1 LLGNH
6 GAFVTSADA
15 IQPRARVPLV
25 ALLAASGVSLTGN
38 AITALAVPWFVLQ
51 TTGSAAKTGIVAFVS
66 FLPAVLSGL
75 LGGALIDRLGFRRT
89 SIAADVASGATVALI
104 PTLHY
109 TVGIEFWQLLALV
122 FAGALLD
129 APGQTAREALVPD
142 VAMLA
147 GTPLE
152 RAASATDA
160 VSRGGRMLG
169 APLAG
174 VLIALTSPAGVL
186 YVDAGTFA
194 VSALF
199 TWAAVP
205 AAARPVRDRAS
216 RYVAE
221 LREGFGFVWRDP
233 LIRAIVAMVMVTNM
247 LDVALASVVLPVY
260 ADRVLG
266 GPVELGLVNGVFGAG
281 ALVGTVL
288 FGAVGHRLPRF
299 WAFTIAFALVGWPRY
314 FVLAAEPGLAAVL
327 VAMALTGL
335 AVGPVNPILS
345 AVQYERIPVELRGRV
360 LGAVTAGVFAAMPL
374 GGLLGGWLV
383 EGIGLTPTLVA
394 LGTVY
399 LAATLL
405 PLVDRGWRELDR
417 KRV

>member
-1 LLGNH
+1 MAVDVVEARN
-6 GAFVTSADA
+6 
-15 IQPRARVPLV
+15 RVPLV
-25 ALLAASGVSLTGN
+25 GLLTASAVSITGN
-38 AITALAVPWFVLQ
+38 AMTLLAVPWFVLQ

-66 FLPAVLSGL
+66 FLPAVVSGV
-75 LGGALIDRLGFRRT
+75 LGGALVDRLGFRRT
-89 SIAADVASGATVALI
+89 SIAADLASGATVALI

-109 TVGIEFWQLLALV
+109 TVGLEFWQLLALV

-142 VAMLA
+142 VARLA
-147 GTPLE
+147 GTPLV
-152 RAASATDA
+152 RAASAADA

-174 VLIALTSPAGVL
+174 VLIAATSPAAVL

-194 VSALF
+194 VSALL
-199 TWAAVP
+199 TWASVPAVP
-205 AAARPVRDRAS
+205 RTTRETAS
-216 RYVAE
+216 RYLAE
-221 LREGFGFVWRDP
+221 LREGFAFVRRDP
-233 LIRAIVAMVMVTNM
+233 LIRAIVVMVMVTNM

-266 GPVELGLVNGVFGAG
+266 GAVDLGLVNGAFGAG
-281 ALVGTVL
+281 ALAGTVL

-314 FVLAAEPGLAAVL
+314 AVLALEPGLAGVL
-327 VAMALTGL
+327 VAMSLAGL

-360 LGAVTAGVFAAMPL
+360 FGAVTAGVFAAMPL

-383 EGIGLTPTLVA
+383 EGIGLKATLVA
-394 LGTVY
+394 LGAIY
-399 LAATLL
+399 LVATSL
-405 PLVDRGWRELDR
+405 PLVDRSWRALDR
-417 KRV
+417 A

>member
-1 LLGNH
+1 M
-6 GAFVTSADA
+6 
-15 IQPRARVPLV
+15 
-25 ALLAASGVSLTGN
+25 
-38 AITALAVPWFVLQ
+38 TALAVPWFVLQ
-51 TTGSAAKTGIVAFVS
+51 TTGSPAKTGIVAFVL
-66 FLPAVLSGL
+66 FLPAVVSGV
-75 LGGALIDRLGFRRT
+75 LGGALVDRLGFRRT
-89 SIAADVASGATVALI
+89 SIAADLASGLTVAAI

-142 VAMLA
+142 LARLA

-152 RAASATDA
+152 RAASASDA

-194 VSALF
+194 VSALL

-205 AAARPVRDRAS
+205 AAARAARDRAS
-216 RYVAE
+216 RYLAE

-233 LIRAIVAMVMVTNM
+233 LIRSIVAMVMVTNM
-247 LDVALASVVLPVY
+247 LDIALAAVVLPVY

-266 GPVELGLVNGVFGAG
+266 GAVDLGLINGVFGAG
-281 ALVGTVL
+281 ALAGTVL
-288 FGAVGHRLPRF
+288 FGVVGHRLPRF
-299 WAFTIAFALVGWPRY
+299 WTFTIGFAIVGWPRY
-314 FVLAAEPGLAAVL
+314 VVLAAEPGLAGVL
-327 VAMALTGL
+327 VAMAVAGL
-335 AVGPVNPILS
+335 AAGPINPILS

-383 EGIGLTPTLVA
+383 DGIGLRPA
-394 LGTVY
+394 LLALAAVY
-399 LAATLL
+399 LAATSL
-405 PLVDRGWRELDR
+405 PLVARSWRALDR
-417 KRV
+417 SY

>member
-1 LLGNH
+1 
-6 GAFVTSADA
+6 VTAVEVLEA
-15 IQPRARVPLV
+15 RNRVPLV
-25 ALLAASGVSLTGN
+25 GLLTASAVSITGN
-38 AITALAVPWFVLQ
+38 AMTLLAVPWFVLQ

-66 FLPAVLSGL
+66 FLPAVVSGV
-75 LGGALIDRLGFRRT
+75 LGGALVDRLGFRRT
-89 SIAADVASGATVALI
+89 SIVADLASGTTVALI

-109 TVGIEFWQLLALV
+109 TVGLEFWQLLALV

-142 VAMLA
+142 VARLA
-147 GTPLE
+147 PTPLV
-152 RAASATDA
+152 RAASAADA

-174 VLIALTSPAGVL
+174 LLIAATSPAAVL

-194 VSALF
+194 VSALL
-199 TWAAVP
+199 TWATVP
-205 AAARPVRDRAS
+205 AVAGAARETAS
-216 RYVAE
+216 RYLAE
-221 LREGFGFVWRDP
+221 LREGFGFVRRDP
-233 LIRAIVAMVMVTNM
+233 LIRAIVVMVMVTNM

-260 ADRVLG
+260 ADRLLG
-266 GPVELGLVNGVFGAG
+266 GALDLGLVNGVFGAG
-281 ALVGTVL
+281 ALAGTVL

-314 FVLAAEPGLAAVL
+314 AVLALEPGLAGVL
-327 VAMALTGL
+327 VAMAVAGV

-383 EGIGLTPTLVA
+383 EGIGLRTTLLTLGAIYLVA
-394 LGTVY
+394 TS
-399 LAATLL
+399 L
-405 PLVDRGWRELDR
+405 PLVDRSWRALDR
-417 KRV
+417 A

>member
-1 LLGNH
+1 MAVDVVEAPN
-6 GAFVTSADA
+6 
-15 IQPRARVPLV
+15 RVPLV
-25 ALLAASGVSLTGN
+25 GLLTASAVSITGN
-38 AITALAVPWFVLQ
+38 AMTLLAVPWFVLQ
-51 TTGSAAKTGIVAFVS
+51 ATDSAAKTGVVAFVS
-66 FLPAVLSGL
+66 FLPAVVSGV
-75 LGGALIDRLGFRRT
+75 LGGALVDRLGFRRT
-89 SIAADVASGATVALI
+89 SIAADLASGATVALI

-109 TVGIEFWQLLALV
+109 TVGLEFWQLLALV

-142 VAMLA
+142 VARLA
-147 GTPLE
+147 GTPLV
-152 RAASATDA
+152 RAASAADA

-174 VLIALTSPAGVL
+174 VLIAATSPAAVL

-194 VSALF
+194 VSALL
-199 TWAAVP
+199 TWASVP
-205 AAARPVRDRAS
+205 TVARTTRETAS
-216 RYVAE
+216 RYLAE
-221 LREGFGFVWRDP
+221 LREGFGFVRRDP
-233 LIRAIVAMVMVTNM
+233 LIRAIVVMVMVTNM

-266 GPVELGLVNGVFGAG
+266 GALDLGLVNGAFGAG
-281 ALVGTVL
+281 ALAGTVL

-314 FVLAAEPGLAAVL
+314 AVLALEPGLAGVL
-327 VAMALTGL
+327 VAMSLAGL

-360 LGAVTAGVFAAMPL
+360 FGAVTAGVFAAMPL

-383 EGIGLTPTLVA
+383 EGIGLEATLVT
-394 LGTVY
+394 LGAIY
-399 LAATLL
+399 LVATSL
-405 PLVDRGWRELDR
+405 PLVDRSWRALDR
-417 KRV
+417 A